1 MTAGAA
7 AKITLDKMK
16 KRADFLRAQ
25 KGVRRSQP
33 GLTMEACSSPGAT
46 QQGRARV
53 GFTASRK
60 VGGAVERN
68 RAKRRLR
75 AAAAAALPLLGR
87 EGHDYVLVART
98 ATLSR
103 PFVELTRDLENALL
117 TVHAALDRATKVQA
131 TQDMA
136 PAPGK

>member
-1 MTAGAA
+1 
-7 AKITLDKMK
+7 MK

-25 KGVRRSQP
+25 KGHRQSMP
-33 GLTMEACSSPGAT
+33 GLTLETCPSPTHLAKSGT
-46 QQGRARV
+46 ARV

-75 AAAAAALPLLGR
+75 AAAAATLPLSAR
-87 EGHDYVLVART
+87 QGHDYVLIART

-103 PFVELTRDLENALL
+103 AFGEITRDLEKALNAAH
-117 TVHAALDRATKVQA
+117 VALARA
-131 TQDMA
+131 
-136 PAPGK
+136 GKPPQPPTRGGYAGKETSDG

>member
-1 MTAGAA
+1 VTPGAA
-7 AKITLDKMK
+7 AKIALNRMK

-25 KGVRRSQP
+25 KGHRRALP
-33 GLTMEACSSPGAT
+33 GLILEACPSPEPTHG
-46 QQGRARV
+46 QARV
-53 GFTASRK
+53 GYTASRK

-103 PFVELTRDLENALL
+103 PFVELTRDLENALV
-117 TVHAALDRATKVQA
+117 TVHAALDRASKGQVSR
-131 TQDMA
+131 DMA
-136 PAPGK
+136 PVRGK